1 MNKTTIDF
9 KNTFGS
15 NFCLGSVTNID
26 LESKRVTVERSRDG
40 DLELEY
46 TDLVIAVGTKGP
58 FPSKVFSQKAS
69 DAAKQYKELGDE
81 VNETGKRLNHISWN
95 YCFGC

>member
-15 NFCLGSVTNID
+15 NFCLGSVNNID
-26 LESKRVTVERSRDG
+26 LENKRVFVERQFG
-40 DLELEY
+40 AGNLILGY

-58 FPSKVFSQKAS
+58 FPSKVFSQKAG
-69 DAAKQYKELGDE
+69 DAAKQYKELGNE
-81 VNETGKRLNHISWN
+81 VNKTKRNLKLPQL
-95 YCFGC
+95 YCF